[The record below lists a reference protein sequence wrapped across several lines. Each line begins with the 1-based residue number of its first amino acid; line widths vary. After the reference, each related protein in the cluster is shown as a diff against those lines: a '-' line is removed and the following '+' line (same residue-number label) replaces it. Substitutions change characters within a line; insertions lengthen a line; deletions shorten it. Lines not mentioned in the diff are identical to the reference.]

1 VPAGPRRAPGRRA
14 SRPPTP
20 LALVPSWHGRRRA
33 QAQRPPVT
41 QADSGVIYLKN
52 GMHMHMDMRRPMD
65 MNMDIAHMHTR
76 TCTHAYVRVQLHER
90 CTASPPPAISD
101 RKGYGS
107 KSTRSS

>member
-1 VPAGPRRAPGRRA
+1 M
-14 SRPPTP
+14 
-20 LALVPSWHGRRRA
+20 LF
-33 QAQRPPVT
+33 
-41 QADSGVIYLKN
+41 IFYLKN

-101 RKGYGS
+101 RKGLEVNAQFIGHS
-107 KSTRSS
+107 IIGRRAGCPA